1 MGSAEV
7 EVTRLPTGCI
17 TIGRQQ
23 RNPSKKSRNPKL
35 RWTGEV
41 PIQEAVRSFI
51 TQTLT
56 ELQVLPNVQL
66 LAELKEDVFE
76 ATNKGGLFSFKG
88 AYGRVGI
95 LLKWTK
101 AGRELFVEVR
111 SQPAWRKAVKIA
123 RCVFYYWDKDQ
134 FLEFKVGPVVRRLIV
149 TSGLLQ
155 KAGIP
160 SQEIRDFIQNHLSR
174 I

>member
-7 EVTRLPTGCI
+7 EVKQLPTGCI

-51 TQTLT
+51 TQTFA

-76 ATNKGGLFSFKG
+76 TTNKGGLFSFKG

-95 LLKWTK
+95 LL
-101 AGRELFVEVR
+101 
-111 SQPAWRKAVKIA
+111 
-123 RCVFYYWDKDQ
+123 
-134 FLEFKVGPVVRRLIV
+134 
-149 TSGLLQ
+149 
-155 KAGIP
+155 
-160 SQEIRDFIQNHLSR
+160 
-174 I
+174 